1 MNAKWIQYFFV
12 MVMPLTLN
20 GATPLTNGI
29 LKLID
34 GVPFAMDGYMIW
46 NMTHIRYGIK
56 RIQFGVINKET
67 QKLDGLYLFNNE
79 QHTLHSLAKLRVKA
93 DVLKIL
99 LPFKDKIRGAKKFLY
114 KLVQEFCQKRGR
126 GRSFLLQWASVE
138 PGTEF
143 AAFDK
148 TMQNFKNLDDFCSDL
163 TQFLKDVIDSCPKGW
178 QQFLELS
185 KPKD

>member
-1 MNAKWIQYFFV
+1 M
-12 MVMPLTLN
+12 LN

-34 GVPFAMDGYMIW
+34 GVPFAVDGYMIW
-46 NMTHIRYGIK
+46 NMMRIRYGIK
-56 RIQFGVINKET
+56 RVQFGVIDKET
-67 QKLDGLYLFNNE
+67 QKLDGLYSFDNKR
-79 QHTLHSLAKLRVKA
+79 HTLHSLSKLEISCDENTAFNECFILVKA
-93 DVLKIL
+93 DVLEIL
-99 LPFKDKIRGAKKFLY
+99 LPFKDQIRGAKKFLY
-114 KLVQEFCQKRGR
+114 KLVQEFCQKRRR

-148 TMQNFKNLDDFCSDL
+148 TMQNFKDLDDFCGDL

-185 KPKD
+185 KPKK